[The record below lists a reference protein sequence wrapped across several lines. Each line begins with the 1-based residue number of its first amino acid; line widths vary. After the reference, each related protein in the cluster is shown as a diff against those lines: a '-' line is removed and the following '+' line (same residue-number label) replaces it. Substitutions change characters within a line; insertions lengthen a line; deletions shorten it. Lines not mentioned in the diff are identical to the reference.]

1 MANEERRRIQHIDQ
15 RFKQKSSRRFQSKK
29 AITRQGTTL
38 RVDQL
43 VTSDPNTILTE
54 WERHFRGISASNEDE
69 FPTLCAIKQQVE
81 HLHIE
86 SQENEE
92 MILDVPFCAEEVEAA
107 LKRLKPGK
115 SAGHDMIDPEH
126 IKYGGE
132 ILKIWI
138 QQVCNAIVELE
149 HVPESLKL
157 GIVTPIYKGGGRDPL
172 DTSSYRGITL
182 TSVIAKILESLV
194 LERLQ
199 VVLMEK
205 GLPHPNQS
213 AEAIFSTF
221 EAISQ
226 FAQHGEM
233 YLCFYDLQ
241 KAVDSV
247 QYPILLKRLYDAG
260 NNGKT
265 WRLLRNWYHKP
276 KSRVRGQL
284 SPVYTLERG
293 VLQGSVLAPTL
304 FLLTLDPPLK
314 MLEHNNLGPSIHGT
328 YIGAFAHADDIC
340 TITSSLSS
348 LQQQIHMLKIMLY
361 L

>member
-1 MANEERRRIQHIDQ
+1 MIHFVTHLLQTTALQTLPKRGKPKAQRKWYKDWTLSLLAARKKEAWDRWSGDGRPSEGPLYEEKTRSRAEFRRKVNICVANEERRRIQHVDQ

-54 WERHFRGISASNEDE
+54 WERHFRGISASNEDQ

-86 SQENEE
+86 SQENKE
-92 MILDVPFCAEEVEAA
+92 MILDVSFCAEEV
-107 LKRLKPGK
+107 KPGK

-138 QQVCNAIVELE
+138 HEICNAIVELE

-157 GIVTPIYKGGGRDPL
+157 GIVTLIYKGGGRDPL
-172 DTSSYRGITL
+172 NTSSYRGITL

-205 GLPHPNQS
+205 GLPHPNQTAYRKRVAC

-226 FAQHGEM
+226 FAQHGEKVC
-233 YLCFYDLQ
+233 LC
-241 KAVDSV
+241 S
-247 QYPILLKRLYDAG
+247 
-260 NNGKT
+260 
-265 WRLLRNWYHKP
+265 
-276 KSRVRGQL
+276 
-284 SPVYTLERG
+284 
-293 VLQGSVLAPTL
+293 
-304 FLLTLDPPLK
+304 
-314 MLEHNNLGPSIHGT
+314 
-328 YIGAFAHADDIC
+328 
-340 TITSSLSS
+340 
-348 LQQQIHMLKIMLY
+348 
-361 L
+361 

>member
-107 LKRLKPGK
+107 LKWLKPGK

-132 ILKIWI
+132 ILQIWI

-157 GIVTPIYKGGGRDPL
+157 CIVTPLYKGGGRDPL
-172 DTSSYRGITL
+172 NTSSY
-182 TSVIAKILESLV
+182 
-194 LERLQ
+194 
-199 VVLMEK
+199 
-205 GLPHPNQS
+205 
-213 AEAIFSTF
+213 
-221 EAISQ
+221 
-226 FAQHGEM
+226 
-233 YLCFYDLQ
+233 
-241 KAVDSV
+241 
-247 QYPILLKRLYDAG
+247 
-260 NNGKT
+260 
-265 WRLLRNWYHKP
+265 
-276 KSRVRGQL
+276 
-284 SPVYTLERG
+284 
-293 VLQGSVLAPTL
+293 
-304 FLLTLDPPLK
+304 
-314 MLEHNNLGPSIHGT
+314 
-328 YIGAFAHADDIC
+328 
-340 TITSSLSS
+340 
-348 LQQQIHMLKIMLY
+348 
-361 L
+361 